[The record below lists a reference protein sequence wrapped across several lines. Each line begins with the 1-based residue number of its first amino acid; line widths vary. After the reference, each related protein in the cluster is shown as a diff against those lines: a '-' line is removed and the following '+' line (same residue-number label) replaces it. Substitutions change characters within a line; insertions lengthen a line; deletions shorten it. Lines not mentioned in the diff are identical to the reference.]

1 MNRRNLGMTPAP
13 HVGSALQRRWVTSS
27 LALIALL
34 TALLTTAASPVA
46 AGGRTLDQALAAS
59 WNCEPLILLG
69 GHYHCSPPGRP
80 GVGDI
85 IAGTDVATIE
95 HQVFRPDGTFAG
107 TELLIRADLFAGQPC
122 PTDEWLPVPPIGVA
136 QYWACHRF
144 DF

>member
-1 MNRRNLGMTPAP
+1 MNSRTLGIRLARRTGPTP
-13 HVGSALQRRWVTSS
+13 GRRRVTKP
-27 LALIALL
+27 LALVAGLGVL
-34 TALLTTAASPVA
+34 ATTISPVA
-46 AGGRTLDQALAAS
+46 AGGRTLDQAIAAG

-107 TELLIRADLFAGQPC
+107 TELLVRADLFAGQWC
-122 PTDEWLPVPPIGVA
+122 PTDEWLPVPPVGDV